1 MAEALETLEKFV
13 EQVKALQVENV
24 QLRERLV
31 RSEKNIE
38 MIVHLHMEN
47 LEQIK
52 KAASTVGGATAVDA
66 VAEPVGS
73 SAPQPPT
80 AGAANELAISLF
92 RRLNDEPD
100 VGRSWGIPPKGF
112 EYTKFMS
119 WMLGEWGNGACVMRL
134 KRALGTVPRE
144 SGPRCSGGSVFFYA
158 GGAHDKAV
166 AQGLREYGFIPDT
179 EYYCGEETWCVS
191 DENVR
196 KWYEATA
203 AADATADA
211 TAGAK

>member
-13 EQVKALQVENV
+13 EQVKALQAENV

-52 KAASTVGGATAVDA
+52 KAACTVGGAT
-66 VAEPVGS
+66 VAESVVGS
-73 SAPQPPT
+73 SAPQPQAAVAPT
-80 AGAANELAISLF
+80 APNELAISLF

-100 VGRSWGIPPKGF
+100 VGRSWGIPPKGV

-134 KRALGTVPRE
+134 KRALGTAPRE
-144 SGPRCSGGSVFFYA
+144 TWPRCSGGSMFFYSG

-196 KWYEATA
+196 AWYEATA
-203 AADATADA
+203 AAA
-211 TAGAK
+211 AGAK